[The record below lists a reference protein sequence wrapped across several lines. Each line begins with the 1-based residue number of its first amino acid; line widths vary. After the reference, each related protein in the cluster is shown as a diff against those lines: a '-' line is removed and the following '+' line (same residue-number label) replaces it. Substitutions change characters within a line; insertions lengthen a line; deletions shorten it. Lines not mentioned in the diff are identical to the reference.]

1 MKKKILNLNSSVD
14 ERKDDAKLRPA
25 TLSEYIGQEKLK
37 GQLKIYVDAA
47 RKRKDQLDHCLFY
60 GPPGLGKTTL
70 AYIIA
75 NELKVNIKTASGPT
89 FEKPADIASV
99 LSNLEEGD
107 VLFIDEIHRINSA
120 VEEVLYSEEVLS
132 NRIAAMASDIDKDY
146 NKSIPLVIGILN
158 GVAPFM
164 VSLINKIT
172 IPMNMDF
179 IKVKSYSGVSSTG
192 TVSIIGYIPD
202 VKNRDVILCDDI
214 LDTGRTIFELKEKFL
229 SLGAKSVKVAVLLN
243 KIGTRVMDIEADYKG
258 FDVPNKFV
266 VGFGLDYNELYRNL
280 PYIGV
285 LKEEIYK

>member
-1 MKKKILNLNSSVD
+1 MN
-14 ERKDDAKLRPA
+14 KD
-25 TLSEYIGQEKLK
+25 I
-37 GQLKIYVDAA
+37 
-47 RKRKDQLDHCLFY
+47 
-60 GPPGLGKTTL
+60 
-70 AYIIA
+70 
-75 NELKVNIKTASGPT
+75 
-89 FEKPADIASV
+89 
-99 LSNLEEGD
+99 
-107 VLFIDEIHRINSA
+107 
-120 VEEVLYSEEVLS
+120 EEVLYSEEVLS

-202 VKNRDVILCDDI
+202 VKDRDVILCDDI

-229 SLGAKSVKVAVLLN
+229 SLGAKSVKIAVLLN